1 MIKPYFPIIA
11 VCLLVIAAAATLPA
25 KAQKLKDV
33 QEISAAAPP
42 QIRVDGKN
50 KEWNDGFLAHN
61 KRTNIFYTLCNDD
74 KNLYLVIKSD
84 NVENNA
90 KILAGGITFSVNADG
105 KKKQKESI
113 NLTYPLISRTDRRGQ
128 GGGGGRRG
136 MGRGGDRNAAQTAA
150 ERDSIAAATQQIQL
164 AQVKEIKVTGFK
176 DITDTL
182 ISIYNEYGIKASASI
197 DKDRLFFYE
206 MAIPLG
212 KLGISPGS
220 EFAYNIKV
228 NGLEISNFGGGGGGG
243 GFGGGVRGGRSG
255 GGGNIDFQS
264 LTSPTDFWG
273 KYTLTK
279 K

>member
-1 MIKPYFPIIA
+1 MIKSYFPIIA
-11 VCLLVIAAAATLPA
+11 ACLLVSAAAAIPA

-33 QEISAAAPP
+33 QEISVPAPP
-42 QIRVDGKN
+42 QIRIDGKN
-50 KEWNDGFLAHN
+50 KEWKDGFLAHN

-84 NVENNA
+84 NAGNNT
-90 KILAGGITFSVNADG
+90 KILAGGITFSVNKEG
-105 KKKQKESI
+105 KKKEKESI
-113 NLTYPLISRTDRRGQ
+113 ALTYPVINRTDRRGQ

-136 MGRGGDRNAAQTAA
+136 MGRGGDRNTAQTAA
-150 ERDSIAAATQQIQL
+150 ERDSIAAATQQAQL

-176 DITDTL
+176 GVTDTL

-197 DKDRLFFYE
+197 DSDHLFFYE
-206 MAIPLG
+206 MAIPLE
-212 KLGISPGS
+212 KLGISPDSGN

-228 NGLEISNFGGGGGGG
+228 NGLEVNFGGGAG
-243 GFGGGVRGGRSG
+243 GFGGGGARGGRSG
-255 GGGNIDFQS
+255 GGGGIDFQS

-273 KYTLTK
+273 KYILNK